1 MLYGSC
7 PIRLCSE
14 GVEMP
19 LYSYRCN
26 QCGFVDEAF
35 IDVKKR
41 DKKWPCE
48 QEGCTGVMVRELDA
62 PSFQLKGD
70 GWYKDGYTKKPKKE
84 EKNENT

>member
-7 PIRLCSE
+7 PVWLRSE

-41 DKKWPCE
+41 DKTWPCE
-48 QEGCTGVMVRELDA
+48 QDGCTGVMIREMDA